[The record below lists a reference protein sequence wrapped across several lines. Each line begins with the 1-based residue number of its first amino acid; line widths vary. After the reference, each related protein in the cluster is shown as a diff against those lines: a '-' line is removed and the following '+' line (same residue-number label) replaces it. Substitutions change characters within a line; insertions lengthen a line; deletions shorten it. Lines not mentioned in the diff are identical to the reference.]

1 MSTLTRRFDLERD
14 SRAFAE
20 ELTDLLNATVCDGIR
35 LSTVISPG
43 RDRVRA
49 VIGYEISKQELDLRK
64 CIPVTIGS
72 QPKIWLGFSM
82 RLEQDFEDKYLMV
95 RQSVML
101 LSASPDPTDTLLHYD
116 YERDKPDDYPDAH
129 LQICATSETWKQVGV
144 RTDGS
149 ERLLERMHLPVG
161 GRRFRPTL
169 EDIVEFL
176 IAEKLAQ
183 PKDGW
188 KQAIT
193 EGRENFRR
201 KQLSAAIR
209 RDPETARAVLTQ
221 LDADA
226 EAPSVE

>member
-1 MSTLTRRFDLERD
+1 
-14 SRAFAE
+14 
-20 ELTDLLNATVCDGIR
+20 
-35 LSTVISPG
+35 
-43 RDRVRA
+43 
-49 VIGYEISKQELDLRK
+49 
-64 CIPVTIGS
+64 
-72 QPKIWLGFSM
+72 M

-101 LSASPDPTDTLLHYD
+101 LSASADPADTLLHYD

-129 LQICATSETWKQVGV
+129 LQICATSDDWKRVGI

-188 KQAIT
+188 KQAIAA
-193 EGRENFRR
+193 GRESFRR
-201 KQLSAAIR
+201 KQLRAAIR
-209 RDPETARAVLTQ
+209 RDPETARDALAR
-221 LDADA
+221 LDA
-226 EAPSVE
+226 EG

>member
-1 MSTLTRRFDLERD
+1 MTRRFDLERD
-14 SRAFAE
+14 SREFAQ

-35 LSTVISPG
+35 LTTVISPG
-43 RDRVRA
+43 RDRARA
-49 VIGYEISKQELDLRK
+49 VIGYEISKQELDLRR
-64 CIPVTIGS
+64 CIAVTIGAD
-72 QPKIWLGFSM
+72 PKIWLGFSM

-101 LSASPDPTDTLLHYD
+101 LSASADPANTLLHYD

-129 LQICATSETWKQVGV
+129 LQICATSEAWKQVGV

-193 EGRENFRR
+193 EGRERFRR

-209 RDPETARAVLTQ
+209 RDRETARAVLAQFDTE
-221 LDADA
+221 A
-226 EAPSVE
+226 ES

>member
-14 SRAFAE
+14 SREFAQ

-35 LSTVISPG
+35 LTTVISPG
-43 RDRVRA
+43 RDRARA
-49 VIGYEISKQELDLRK
+49 VIGYEISKQELDLRR
-64 CIPVTIGS
+64 CIAVTIGAD
-72 QPKIWLGFSM
+72 PKIWLGFSM

-101 LSASPDPTDTLLHYD
+101 LSASADPANTLLHYD

-129 LQICATSETWKQVGV
+129 LQICATSEAWKQVGV

-193 EGRENFRR
+193 EGRERFRR

-209 RDPETARAVLTQ
+209 RDRETARAVLAQFDTE
-221 LDADA
+221 A
-226 EAPSVE
+226 ES